1 MLALLGNL
9 SFLEILVIA
18 VGALLIFGKRLPEVA
33 MKAAAQV
40 VRVRRAVSEMWR
52 EAGIEEELRK
62 VKREIE
68 SEATLPK
75 LKGPEL
81 ERPKSDD

>member
-9 SFLEILVIA
+9 SFLEILLIA

-40 VRVRRAVSEMWR
+40 VRLRRAVSELWR

-68 SEATLPK
+68 SEASLPK
-75 LKGPEL
+75 LTRPE
-81 ERPKSDD
+81 SDD